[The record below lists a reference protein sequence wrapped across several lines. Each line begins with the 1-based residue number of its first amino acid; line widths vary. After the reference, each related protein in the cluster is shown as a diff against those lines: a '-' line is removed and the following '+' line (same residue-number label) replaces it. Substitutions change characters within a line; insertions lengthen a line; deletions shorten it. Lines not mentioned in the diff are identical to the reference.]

1 MSASRTSRWRPRLP
15 LLIAVAVVAVVA
27 LGGAGVAYM
36 FGGSAPAAV
45 SLSTAPASASP
56 STAASASEPSASAT
70 DAAASPVSPSV
81 QAGASAASGSLDG
94 TWSVDTSI
102 GSFSDFSSSFVGYRV
117 AEQLA
122 NVGSTTAVGRTP
134 KVSGS
139 LTLQGSVIMA
149 AKITADLTALQS
161 DKPMRDSQL
170 THQAL
175 ETSQYPTANFELAT
189 PIQLATAPADGATWS
204 VTAHGKL
211 TIHGV
216 TKDVSIPLQAKL
228 SVGVVTVVGSVGIVF
243 ADYGMTPPQ
252 SMMVLSVADHG
263 TLELQL
269 LFRHG

>member
-15 LLIAVAVVAVVA
+15 LLIAVAAVVVVA
-27 LGGAGVAYM
+27 LGCAGVAYM

-45 SLSTAPASASP
+45 SLSTAAASPRASASASP
-56 STAASASEPSASAT
+56 STAASANEPPASAT
-70 DAAASPVSPSV
+70 DAAASPASPSV
-81 QAGASAASGSLDG
+81 QAHASAASGSLDG
-94 TWSVDTSI
+94 TWGVDTSI

-134 KVSGS
+134 RVSGS
-139 LTLQGSVIMA
+139 LTLQGSTITA

-161 DKPMRDSQL
+161 DKPMRDGQL

-175 ETSQYPTANFELAT
+175 ETSQYPTATFELAT
-189 PIQLATAPADGATWS
+189 PIQLATAPADGVTWS

-211 TIHGV
+211 TLHGV

-228 SVGVVTVVGSVGIVF
+228 SGGVVTVV
-243 ADYGMTPPQ
+243 
-252 SMMVLSVADHG
+252 
-263 TLELQL
+263 
-269 LFRHG
+269 